1 MSGKLVWSERLGG
14 NYSASPLATRDRLYC
29 FSESGNT
36 VVIAADRTFRRLADN
51 PLDTGC
57 MASPA
62 AAGEALWVR
71 TQTHLYRLEERP

>member
-1 MSGKLVWSERLGG
+1 M
-14 NYSASPLATRDRLYC
+14 
-29 FSESGNT
+29 
-36 VVIAADRTFRRLADN
+36 VIAADRTFRRLADN

-62 AAGEALWVR
+62 AAGEGLWVR